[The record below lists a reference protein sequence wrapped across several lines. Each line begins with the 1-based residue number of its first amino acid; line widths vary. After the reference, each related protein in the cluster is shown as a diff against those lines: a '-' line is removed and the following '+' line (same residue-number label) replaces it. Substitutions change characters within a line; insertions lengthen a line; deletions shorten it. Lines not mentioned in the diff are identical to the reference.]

1 VRDERIHKP
10 TEVPVVCANSW
21 TAFWEINKGRQGTGY
36 GPGPL
41 LNSELL
47 AWCQLMGERLD
58 PWEVRLFRRLDAAYL
73 EEVAKKLQEE
83 S

>member
-1 VRDERIHKP
+1 
-10 TEVPVVCANSW
+10 
-21 TAFWEINKGRQGTGY
+21 
-36 GPGPL
+36 
-41 LNSELL
+41 
-47 AWCQLMGERLD
+47 MGERLD